1 MKRVTAL
8 IAMGLIFAAVGVRE
22 VCAQDSTY
30 PLRPVRV
37 IVPFPPGQATDIIG
51 RLVAQKLT
59 EKWGRPVVV
68 ENRPGAG
75 GNIGVEVAAKSVAD
89 GYTLLVAGSGPMSI
103 SPALHPQLAYKP
115 TKDFAALALVASM
128 PMILVT
134 DPAYPAKSVGEL
146 LALLRAK
153 PGEIPYG
160 SSGTG
165 TTGQLAAELFLKLT
179 NTRMNHIPYKGS
191 GAVLNDVIG
200 GRVPVTVESQ
210 AACMALIISG
220 KLRPIAVTSAKRSS
234 MFLDVPTLA
243 ESGLTG
249 FDVSAW
255 IGVLAPVGVP
265 APILKKISEDLAQI
279 VEAKDLQ
286 SRVRE
291 LGLEPAPMGAERFSA
306 HIQQEIDK
314 YQSIV
319 TSANIRAD

>member
-1 MKRVTAL
+1 VKRIAVL
-8 IAMGLIFAAVGVRE
+8 IAIGLLLATAGARE
-22 VCAQDSTY
+22 VWAQDSTY

-51 RLVAQKLT
+51 RLVAQKFS

-75 GNIGVEVAAKSVAD
+75 GNVGAEVAAKSVAD

-103 SPALHPQLAYKP
+103 SPALYPQLAYNP
-115 TKDFAALALVASM
+115 VKDFAPVALVASM

-146 LALLRAK
+146 LSLLRAR

-191 GAVLNDVIG
+191 GAVLNDIIG

-210 AACMALIISG
+210 AACMALILSG
-220 KLRPIAVTSAKRSS
+220 KLRPLAVTSGKRSS
-234 MFLDVPTLA
+234 MFPDVPTLA
-243 ESGLTG
+243 ESGLAG

-255 IGVLAPVGVP
+255 IGVLAPVGIP

-286 SRVRE
+286 SRIKE
-291 LGLEPAPMGAERFSA
+291 LGLEPAPMGAERFAA
-306 HIQQEIDK
+306 HIRQEIDK

-319 TSANIRAD
+319 RSANIRAD